1 MRTKVKCL
9 AAAFGPADAL
19 VRAVGIRGPRPHILR
34 ACGRPSRREDQN
46 LKAEQAAQL
55 LRLTRVV
62 PDVEELRRPL
72 IAALADLTAVLKS
85 KPERAHALLAKLIAG
100 KRLTVRTDPVRGYMV
115 EGLLRLEIE
124 RDPQG
129 LGPEDLARQV
139 AGG

>member
-1 MRTKVKCL
+1 M
-9 AAAFGPADAL
+9 
-19 VRAVGIRGPRPHILR
+19 
-34 ACGRPSRREDQN
+34 
-46 LKAEQAAQL
+46 
-55 LRLTRVV
+55 TRVV